1 MLKTLS
7 DLTHE
12 NHELMKDISRLE
24 DKTERLENLNDVLKK
39 TAEKYQRKVDF
50 LERENHRLRGE
61 IDDYQEL
68 IHDFCKRLLELEVLT
83 KNQAEVIRELEK
95 SA

>member
-7 DLTHE
+7 DLAHE
-12 NHELMKDISRLE
+12 NHELMKDINRLE
-24 DKTERLENLNDVLKK
+24 DKTERLEKLNDVLEK
-39 TAEKYQRKVDF
+39 TAKKYKRKVDL
-50 LERENHRLRGE
+50 LEVENHRLRGD

-68 IHDFCKRLLELEVLT
+68 IHDFCKRLLELEDLT